1 MLPLT
6 PTVQIPSHDGSIK
19 KLTWHQDHTMCA
31 TGTANKELPI
41 LLQFA
46 IKKYNSFRSPLAFIA
61 NSTIISKSWLHI
73 PASIS
78 NLTIYCCPKVQKTTP
93 NGGAILAPTKAL
105 SPSLVQ
111 SLIYTS
117 KSSSHTKYVS
127 KSASI
132 ATRQYKNLVS
142 KSATIAARHH
152 QNIVAKSSTIDA
164 GHLNKHWLDICQNLC
179 WTQQQ
184 PGFWCVNRCWK
195 HQIYISQVCGNR
207 YLQQYKPCI

>member
-61 NSTIISKSWLHI
+61 NSTIISKSWLRI
-73 PASIS
+73 QASIS
-78 NLTIYCCPKVQKTTP
+78 NITIYCCPNAQNTTP
-93 NGGAILAPTKAL
+93 NGGALLAPTKAL

-132 ATRQYKNLVS
+132 ATRQYKTLS
-142 KSATIAARHH
+142 PSLPLSLLDTTKTLLLSLPQSMLDTST
-152 QNIVAKSSTIDA
+152 NIVS
-164 GHLNKHWLDICQNLC
+164 
-179 WTQQQ
+179 
-184 PGFWCVNRCWK
+184 
-195 HQIYISQVCGNR
+195 ISAIIVA
-207 YLQQYKPCI
+207 